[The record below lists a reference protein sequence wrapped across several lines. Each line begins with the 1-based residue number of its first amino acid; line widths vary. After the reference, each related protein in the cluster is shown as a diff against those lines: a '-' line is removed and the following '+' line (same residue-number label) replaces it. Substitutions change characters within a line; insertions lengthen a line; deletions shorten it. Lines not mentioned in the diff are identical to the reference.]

1 MGATDSITL
10 QRILTT
16 AAELH
21 ASDLHLVVGTQ
32 PTVRV
37 DGRLAT
43 VDGQAIITPDFLE
56 TVIAGLL
63 NDQQRQ
69 ALTANKEIITS
80 VSFNAQLRFKLSI
93 FYQRGSLAI
102 SFHFITNAIRSLK
115 ELGLPEAIRSLT
127 GLTKG
132 LVIFSG
138 PYGSGKS
145 TTLRAFVNEVNNSRA
160 AHVVT
165 VEQPIEFLYVNNLSI
180 IEQREVGHDA
190 LSFEQAIISASREDV
205 DVIVISEASTA
216 AVVSAA
222 LEAAAASR
230 LVITTMPAD
239 TVLATIEQV
248 ISSAPSSDAMK
259 IRTQLS
265 NALAAIICQ
274 RLIPKVGGGLVMVP
288 DILLPTAPVRAVMR
302 DGALVQL
309 QNVIQTS
316 RQQGIESFDRRLL
329 ELAENGTIAKEEAQ
343 RQALDPNTL
352 RFNT

>member
-21 ASDLHLVVGTQ
+21 ASDVHLVVGTQ
-32 PTVRV
+32 PTLRV
-37 DGRLAT
+37 DGKLAT
-43 VDGQAIITPDFLE
+43 MTDQAMITPEFLE
-56 TVIAGLL
+56 TVLASML

-80 VSFNAQLRFKLSI
+80 VSFNAQLRFKFSA

-102 SFHFITNAIRSLK
+102 SFHIISNT
-115 ELGLPEAIRSLT
+115 IRSLT
-127 GLTKG
+127 ELGIPTPVQALTGATKG
-132 LVIFSG
+132 LIIFSG

-160 AHVVT
+160 AHIVT
-165 VEQPIEFLYVNNLSI
+165 IEQPIEFLYVNNQSI

-205 DVIVISEASTA
+205 DVIMISEISTPTVIAS
-216 AVVSAA
+216 A

-230 LVITTMPAD
+230 LVLTTMAAD
-239 TVLATIEQV
+239 TVMATIEQL
-248 ISSAPSSDAMK
+248 ISSAPAEDAGK
-259 IRTQLS
+259 IRTQLANS
-265 NALAAIICQ
+265 LAAIVCQ
-274 RLIPKVGGGLVMVP
+274 RLIQKQGGGLVMVP
-288 DILLPTAPVRAVMR
+288 DILIPTAPVRAVLR

-329 ELAENGTIAKEEAQ
+329 ELVENGTIAKEEAQ
-343 RQALDPNTL
+343 RQAQDPNVL
-352 RFNT
+352 RFTS